1 MSFKRLP
8 RDTKRIRV
16 YGRKGEFPQIEP
28 GEPYRLS
35 FKRKDLRMA
44 CCDCGLI
51 HRFRFNVRRGQ
62 LIIRSIRS
70 GKLRKAKRSAPVLP
84 CTQMAAR
91 ESGRQALTHVG
102 VLDD

>member
-1 MSFKRLP
+1 MSFKPLP

-16 YGRKGEFPQIEP
+16 YGAKGEFPEIKA

-51 HRFRFNVRRGQ
+51 HRLRFNVRGDWLVIRGV
-62 LIIRSIRS
+62 RN
-70 GKLRKAKRSAPVLP
+70 GKLGKAR
-84 CTQMAAR
+84 
-91 ESGRQALTHVG
+91 
-102 VLDD
+102 